1 MGHSLFILTLDGN
14 PIDDE
19 GALAIARA
27 LGEDNSA
34 LQTLHMFNNEM
45 TVVGRTIL
53 RAAADEA
60 DVDLDSDFDNEDET
74 DVDLFPDFD
83 DEDDAS
89 DTDGEESEEGAKE
102 EEDEMSAFR
111 QLEIC

>member
-34 LQTLHMFNNEM
+34 LQTLHMFNKEM

-53 RAAADEA
+53 RAAADQA
-60 DVDLDSDFDNEDET
+60 DVDLDSDFGTEDEG
-74 DVDLFPDFD
+74 DIDLFPDFD
-83 DEDDAS
+83 NEIDAT
-89 DTDGEESEEGAKE
+89 DTDGEELEEGTEE
-102 EEDEMSAFR
+102 EEDEMRAFR
-111 QLEIC
+111 QREIC